1 MHSIIIYNSRNY
13 SRSLNVVAVPLPTE
27 IYNSRNYSRSLNGV
41 LSPDYDKSTIVEII
55 QGL

>member
-13 SRSLNVVAVPLPTE
+13 SRSLNGVAVPLPTE